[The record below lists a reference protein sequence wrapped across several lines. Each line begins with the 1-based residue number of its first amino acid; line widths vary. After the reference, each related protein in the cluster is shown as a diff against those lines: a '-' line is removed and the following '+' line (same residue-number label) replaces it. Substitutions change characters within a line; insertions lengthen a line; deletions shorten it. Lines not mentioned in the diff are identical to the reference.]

1 MKLREREKRS
11 IEPGVA
17 YLYSDRGGKWV
28 GSGPTD
34 DARGVGGERGA
45 AIAVDQGKDSDLGEC
60 RRGRRGRPAASAGPN
75 SDVIATKLMIIFS

>member
-28 GSGPTD
+28 GSGPTG
-34 DARGVGGERGA
+34 DARGVGGGRGA
-45 AIAVDQGKDSDLGEC
+45 AIAVDQGKDRDLGEC
-60 RRGRRGRPAASAGPN
+60 RRGRRGPLLRLPGP
-75 SDVIATKLMIIFS
+75 IQM